1 MAGLPDQ
8 EPLLPS
14 ARMSGFIAHLRLNGF
29 TVGPGEACD
38 ALAFLESHKALDPQ
52 TAQLGLQTILAGNR
66 EQWSLFDELFDSYWH
81 GRGVRLV
88 SPPAWESQEKAP
100 RRPEVWDRR
109 LPAVDGPQ
117 PQRLEAGTP
126 EGESEAEPLD
136 KAEEDAAARLI
147 ASHHG
152 SLHRTDL
159 RHLAT
164 ADLREAEEVAQR
176 LARAIRYRLT
186 RRYRA
191 APRGRR
197 IDLRRTIRRSLGR
210 GGEPIDLVR
219 RRRPDRP
226 VNIVAFVDVSGSMS
240 VYSRVFLIFLRA
252 LTNRWARSDAYL
264 FHTRLIRITDALR
277 ESDSLRAMRHL
288 SLMAEGF
295 GGGTKIAGC
304 LKTFNDYYAKT
315 AIDSRSVVI
324 FMSDGYDTD
333 PPEALAHELRRLKR
347 RAKRIIWM
355 NPLLGWRDYAP
366 VARGMTA
373 ALPFIDCFAAANTL
387 EGLAAL
393 EGELARL

>member
-1 MAGLPDQ
+1 MARTPDQ

-14 ARMSGFIAHLRLNGF
+14 ARMSGFIAHLRLNSF

-38 ALAFLESHKALDPQ
+38 ALTFLESHKALDRQ
-52 TAQLGLQTILAGNR
+52 GAQLGLQSILAGNR
-66 EQWSLFDELFDSYWH
+66 EQWSLFDELFDSYWL
-81 GRGVRLV
+81 GRGVRLTA
-88 SPPAWESQEKAP
+88 PPAWEASERAP

-109 LPAVDGPQ
+109 LPAPQGLQ
-117 PQRLEAGTP
+117 PQRHEAGAP
-126 EGESEAEPLD
+126 EGDSAAEELED
-136 KAEEDAAARLI
+136 AEEDAATRLL
-147 ASHHG
+147 ASRQS
-152 SLHRTDL
+152 SLRRTDL

-164 ADLREAEEVAQR
+164 ADLREAEDIAVR
-176 LARAIRYRLT
+176 LASAMRYRLT

-191 APRGRR
+191 ARRGRR
-197 IDLRRTIRRSLGR
+197 VDLRRTIRRSLGR
-210 GGEPIDLVR
+210 GGDPIDLVR

-304 LKTFNDYYAKT
+304 LKTFNDHYAKT

-333 PPEALAHELRRLKR
+333 PPEVLLRELKRLKR
-347 RAKRIIWM
+347 RARRIIWL

-366 VARGMTA
+366 VARGMAA
-373 ALPFIDCFAAANTL
+373 ALPLIDCFAAANTL
-387 EGLAAL
+387 DGLAAL
-393 EGELARL
+393 EGEFARL